1 MLRILHLAHHLKP
14 VFSSS
19 VISPTV
25 ARAMSKAAYGS
36 WKSPITSA
44 MLVDKA
50 ARISS
55 VQLDRGAKG
64 DDSVVFWTELR
75 ASEKGRSVVCS
86 KKIGFVNTKIF
97 FGACMNL
104 TSFFLSFA
112 LIDHRIFP
120 CGTHRSTM

>member
-1 MLRILHLAHHLKP
+1 MLRILRLAHHLKP
-14 VFSSS
+14 VCVFASS
-19 VISPTV
+19 VVSSPPGT
-25 ARAMSKAAYGS
+25 RTMSKAAYGS

-55 VQLDRGAKG
+55 VQLDRGVKG

-86 KKIGFVNTKIF
+86 KTNGFGI
-97 FGACMNL
+97 
-104 TSFFLSFA
+104 
-112 LIDHRIFP
+112 
-120 CGTHRSTM
+120 